1 MADQPHNLAATGR
14 AVGFALIA
22 LAIVAVALHRR
33 YDEAPAGAPLLVPSI
48 PSDALARELT
58 RCQAIG
64 MAAEDDAACKAAW
77 AENRRRFFAA
87 PPTDRAS
94 SSPTSAPTS
103 EPKPADKSEDR

>member
-1 MADQPHNLAATGR
+1 MADQKPNFAATGR

-22 LAIVAVALHRR
+22 LAIAAVAVHRR
-33 YDEAPAGAPLLVPSI
+33 HDEERADAPLLVPSI

-64 MAAEDDAACKAAW
+64 MAAEEDAACKAAW

-87 PPTDRAS
+87 PLNERAA
-94 SSPTSAPTS
+94 SSPTSTPTG
-103 EPKPADKSEDR
+103 EPKAADKSEVR